1 MEPLSDKEQ
10 KIVWI
15 TGASSG
21 IGLALV
27 QRYLKAGWRVIAS
40 ARTQGELANLAK
52 HESHLSFVAFDIVDK
67 AQIDPVRDALSRLA
81 PHLDCAI
88 LNAGTC
94 EYLDLDGDNTD
105 WQMMERVMSVN
116 YFGLVNSVD
125 VCLPLLKRASQP
137 LLVGVSSQA
146 VQAAFPRAEAYGAS
160 KAAIRYFLSSL
171 RMDLKTDGIDVSC
184 ILPGFVDTPLTR
196 KNTFD
201 MPFLMSSDEAAKR
214 TYQALQH
221 RPYEFAFPKRLT
233 ALLWLGRHLPK
244 WWLGK
249 LAPNKHD
256 NL

>member
-1 MEPLSDKEQ
+1 MEQLNGKAQS
-10 KIVWI
+10 IVWI

-21 IGLALV
+21 IGFALV
-27 QRYLKAGWRVIAS
+27 KRYLQAGWRVIAS
-40 ARTQGELANLAK
+40 ARSEGELADLVK
-52 HESHLSFVAFDIVDK
+52 QDSHLSFVAFDMVDK
-67 AQIDPVRDALSRLA
+67 EQIEPIRDTLSQLV
-81 PHLDCAI
+81 PHLDCVI

-94 EYLDLDGDNTD
+94 EYLDLEDEKTD

-171 RMDLKTDGIDVSC
+171 RMDLNADGVDVTC
-184 ILPGFVDTPLTR
+184 VLPGFVDTPLTR

-214 TYQALQH
+214 IDQALQG
-221 RPYEFAFPKRLT
+221 RPYEFAFPKRLS

-249 LAPNKHD
+249 FAPNKHD
-256 NL
+256 NS